1 MQILNNVIRSTT
13 VGQLPF
19 VETLLGSIPTSATQ
33 QALITKR
40 RQAIAAI
47 LEGQD
52 PRLLVIVGPCSI
64 HDPKQ
69 GLEYARKLA
78 AVQADYAD
86 QLLIVMRTYFEKPR
100 TRTGWKGLIVDP
112 DLDGAHNM
120 AKGLSVAR
128 TFLRDVTDLGLAT
141 ATEFL
146 DTTVYP
152 YISDL
157 ICWGAIGARTTE
169 SQIHRQMASALPC
182 PIGFKNG
189 TDGNVSIAI
198 DAIHAA
204 QAEHVMSVAGTQGAP
219 ALVMTHGNPHGHV
232 ILRGGKVP
240 NYHSDDVV
248 SVSKQLEESGLN
260 PRLIIDCS
268 HGNSLKKAHNQLG
281 VAQDIAQQ
289 LLAGE
294 TCIAGVMCES
304 FLKQG
309 NQSLGNGDLE
319 PGLSI
324 TDECLSWDNTVK
336 LLDTLAEAMNGVLSQ
351 RYSTVA

>member
-1 MQILNNVIRSTT
+1 MPIFDNVIRSTT
-13 VGQLPF
+13 IGQLPF
-19 VETLLGSIPTSATQ
+19 VEALLSDIPTNEKQRAF
-33 QALITKR
+33 IKR
-40 RQAIAAI
+40 QRHQIAAI

-64 HDPKQ
+64 HDPQQ
-69 GLEYARKLA
+69 GLEYAHKLA
-78 AVQADYAD
+78 AVQAQYAD

-100 TRTGWKGLIVDP
+100 TRTGWKGFIVDP
-112 DLDGAHNM
+112 DLNGTHNM
-120 AKGLSVAR
+120 VKGLTMAR
-128 TFLRDVTDLGLAT
+128 TFLREVISLELAT

-146 DTTVYP
+146 DTHLYP
-152 YISDL
+152 YLCDL

-182 PIGFKNG
+182 PVGFKNG
-189 TDGNVSIAI
+189 TDGNVTIAI
-198 DAIHAA
+198 DAIYSA
-204 QAEHVMSVAGTQGAP
+204 QTEHVMAIPGTQGVP
-219 ALVMTHGNPHGHV
+219 NLVMSHGNPHGHL

-240 NYHSDDVV
+240 NYHSHAVI
-248 SVSKQLEESGLN
+248 SVAKQLEENALN

-268 HGNSLKKAHNQLG
+268 HGNSLKKAHNQQV
-281 VAQDIAQQ
+281 VANDIATQ
-289 LLAGE
+289 LRAGE

-309 NQSLGNGDLE
+309 HQTLGKNPLI

-324 TDECLSWDNTVK
+324 TDECLSWENTLS
-336 LLDTLAEAMNGVLSQ
+336 LLETLAQAMSDVKSQ

>member
-1 MQILNNVIRSTT
+1 MPIFDNVIRSTT
-13 VGQLPF
+13 IGQLPF
-19 VETLLGSIPTSATQ
+19 VEALLSDIPTNEKQRAF
-33 QALITKR
+33 IKR
-40 RQAIAAI
+40 QRHQIAAI

-64 HDPKQ
+64 HDPQQ
-69 GLEYARKLA
+69 GLEYAHKLA
-78 AVQADYAD
+78 AVQARYAD

-100 TRTGWKGLIVDP
+100 TRTGWKGFIVDP
-112 DLDGAHNM
+112 DLNGTHNM
-120 AKGLSVAR
+120 VKGLTMAR
-128 TFLRDVTDLGLAT
+128 AFLREVISLELAT

-146 DTTVYP
+146 DTHLYP
-152 YISDL
+152 YLCDL

-182 PIGFKNG
+182 PVGFKNG
-189 TDGNVSIAI
+189 TDGNVTIAI
-198 DAIHAA
+198 DAIYSA
-204 QAEHVMSVAGTQGAP
+204 QTEHVMAIPGTQGEP
-219 ALVMTHGNPHGHV
+219 NLVMSHGNPHGHL

-240 NYHSDDVV
+240 NYHSHAVI
-248 SVSKQLEESGLN
+248 SVAKQLEVNALN

-268 HGNSLKKAHNQLG
+268 HGNSLKKAHNQQV
-281 VAQDIAQQ
+281 VANDIATQ
-289 LLAGE
+289 LRAGE

-309 NQSLGNGDLE
+309 NQTLGKNTLI

-324 TDECLSWDNTVK
+324 TDECLSWENTLS
-336 LLDTLAEAMNGVLSQ
+336 LLETLAQAMNDVKSQ

>member
-33 QALITKR
+33 QALITQR

-64 HDPKQ
+64 HDPQQ

-120 AKGLSVAR
+120 TKGLSVAR

-204 QAEHVMSVAGTQGAP
+204 QAEHVMSVAGTQARQP
-219 ALVMTHGNPHGHV
+219 
-232 ILRGGKVP
+232 
-240 NYHSDDVV
+240 
-248 SVSKQLEESGLN
+248 
-260 PRLIIDCS
+260 
-268 HGNSLKKAHNQLG
+268 
-281 VAQDIAQQ
+281 
-289 LLAGE
+289 
-294 TCIAGVMCES
+294 
-304 FLKQG
+304 
-309 NQSLGNGDLE
+309 
-319 PGLSI
+319 
-324 TDECLSWDNTVK
+324 W
-336 LLDTLAEAMNGVLSQ
+336 
-351 RYSTVA
+351 

>member
-19 VETLLGSIPTSATQ
+19 VETLLSSIPTSDTQ
-33 QALITKR
+33 QGLISER
-40 RQAIAAI
+40 RQEIAAI
-47 LEGQD
+47 LDGQD

-64 HDPKQ
+64 HDPQQ

-128 TFLRDVTDLGLAT
+128 TFLCDVTDLGLAT

-157 ICWGAIGARTTE
+157 ICWGAIGARTSE

-182 PIGFKNG
+182 PVGFKNG
-189 TDGNVSIAI
+189 TDGNVAIAI

-204 QAEHVMSVAGTQGAP
+204 QAEHVMSVSGTHGP
-219 ALVMTHGNPHGHV
+219 PTLVITHGNPHGHV

-248 SVSKQLEESGLN
+248 SVSKQLEENGLN

-268 HGNSLKKAHNQLG
+268 HGNSLKKAHYQLG

-289 LLAGE
+289 LLVGE
-294 TCIAGVMCES
+294 TCIVGVMCES
-304 FLKQG
+304 FLEQG
-309 NQSLGNGDLE
+309 NQSLGKGELV

-324 TDECLSWDNTVK
+324 TDECLSWDNTVQ
-336 LLDTLAEAMNGVLSQ
+336 LLNTLAAAMDGVLSQ
-351 RYSTVA
+351 HSSTVT

>member
-1 MQILNNVIRSTT
+1 
-13 VGQLPF
+13 
-19 VETLLGSIPTSATQ
+19 
-33 QALITKR
+33 
-40 RQAIAAI
+40 
-47 LEGQD
+47 
-52 PRLLVIVGPCSI
+52 
-64 HDPKQ
+64 
-69 GLEYARKLA
+69 
-78 AVQADYAD
+78 
-86 QLLIVMRTYFEKPR
+86 VMRTYFEKPR

-248 SVSKQLEESGLN
+248 S
-260 PRLIIDCS
+260 
-268 HGNSLKKAHNQLG
+268 
-281 VAQDIAQQ
+281 
-289 LLAGE
+289 
-294 TCIAGVMCES
+294 
-304 FLKQG
+304 
-309 NQSLGNGDLE
+309 
-319 PGLSI
+319 
-324 TDECLSWDNTVK
+324 
-336 LLDTLAEAMNGVLSQ
+336 
-351 RYSTVA
+351 